1 MVPGLGFFSQT
12 ASGPWTPASLGG
24 SLIFAADP
32 NDTASAPDD
41 GAGRARYLRHLY
53 DTSKSIEQPTS
64 GSRPRITTGSG
75 ASGTKRVLYFGG
87 PGEYFWMYTSTGLAS
102 PFTALINAFNSSN
115 PTTTGAATYIAAI
128 EMHTEFGRFQRLGL
142 WCRLDGTGP
151 VQIRQNTGNLGAL
164 YLGTADSVTTAQQ
177 SGWHLLTMIFGAGT
191 LTFRLDG
198 TQIGSKAITNT
209 TAVSSQM
216 FRLRADDTT
225 IDPPTSVAGLLVAS
239 TALSGTD
246 LTNAEAWVKTTAGL

>member
-53 DTSKSIEQPTS
+53 DTSKYIEQPTS
-64 GSRPRITTGSG
+64 TERPAIITGSG
-75 ASGTKRVLYFGG
+75 ANGAKRVLYFGG
-87 PGEYFWMYTSTGLAS
+87 PGEYLWMRTDTGMAA
-102 PFTALINAFNSSN
+102 PFTALIGAFNSSN

-128 EMHTEFGRFQRLGL
+128 NLHSEFGLYQRLGL

-151 VQIRQNTGNLGAL
+151 VQIRQSTSNLGAL
-164 YLGTADSVTTAQQ
+164 YNGSADSVTTTMR
-177 SGWHLLTMIFGAGT
+177 SGWHLLTMIFGGGSI
-191 LTFRLDG
+191 TFRING
-198 TQIGSKAITNT
+198 TQLGSKAITNA
-209 TAVSSQM
+209 TAISSQQ
-216 FRLRADDTT
+216 FRLGADDV
-225 IDPPTSVAGLLVAS
+225 DLAPPREVGGLLVAS
-239 TALSGTD
+239 AALSGTD